1 MQPWGTLHWRHV
13 VGRSYLLLG
22 VHVFQEDLDFC
33 FEAVKLVESDL
44 ARLVFHLL
52 AVTPD
57 LLWRSYTIYSLT

>member
-1 MQPWGTLHWRHV
+1 M
-13 VGRSYLLLG
+13 
-22 VHVFQEDLDFC
+22 FQEDLDFC